1 MKAVVPKS
9 RAATGQLER
18 FFGWVPEA
26 AGALARWLVEI
37 SRSGASGKPQCFP
50 AFPLP
55 TDCSH
60 SVAHIS
66 YHRRFNSNAGLLCRA
81 VKHNDRSSRAS
92 PVLCLLPDRLT
103 CSRPPLSP
111 IVSSNR
117 DPAIA
122 AAGFSRP
129 R

>member
-55 TDCSH
+55 TDCS
-60 SVAHIS
+60 VAITS
-66 YHRRFNSNAGLLCRA
+66 SQIQLPTQRRCKTTIAAL
-81 VKHNDRSSRAS
+81 SRAW
-92 PVLCLLPDRLT
+92 LLLAARPTDVQPPAAVAYRLVQ
-103 CSRPPLSP
+103 S
-111 IVSSNR
+111 
-117 DPAIA
+117 
-122 AAGFSRP
+122 
-129 R
+129 

>member
-1 MKAVVPKS
+1 MKAVVPKW

-55 TDCSH
+55 S
-60 SVAHIS
+60 S
-66 YHRRFNSNAGLLCRA
+66 HRRLDSHAGLLYSA
-81 VKHNDRSSRAS
+81 VNSNTQRSVS
-92 PVLCLLPDRLT
+92 CLLPDRLT

-111 IVSSNR
+111 IFSSNR